1 MKTLYEVL
9 NVDLVNEHT
18 KARKLAV
25 LNNLLIDE
33 DISKEAEAAIASMD
47 IPEDDDKHHWI
58 QKFGRLAGADL
69 LTLGK
74 VQPEHMLAMAN
85 LGDESFQEAVKVA
98 TKTARSWNTLTVDA
112 EKDLNQEL
120 APTL

>member
-9 NVDLVNEHT
+9 NIDLANEYT
-18 KARKLAV
+18 KERKKGVATS
-25 LNNLLIDE
+25 LNLDDDLHKEVFAAIDE
-33 DISKEAEAAIASMD
+33 MD
-47 IPEDDDKHHWI
+47 IPEDNEKHHWI

-98 TKTARSWNTLTVDA
+98 TKTARSWNTLTVEA